1 MEIFQTTTD
10 EGVMTLTMSGRL
22 DADTTDRF
30 AEVLTRVIDQGN
42 HRLILECAGVDYM
55 NSVGL
60 RALMA
65 AAKRIATLGG
75 KIVLCAPHPRVVK
88 LLEVAGFASILPI
101 AATRN
106 EALERVR

>member
-10 EGVMTLTMSGRL
+10 DGVMTLTMSGRL

-30 AEVLTRVIDQGN
+30 AEAFNRVVDQGN
-42 HRLILECAGVDYM
+42 HRVILECAGVDYM

-75 KIVLCAPHPRVVK
+75 RLVLCAPHPRVVK
-88 LLEVAGFASILPI
+88 LLDVAGFVAILPI
-101 AATRN
+101 AETRAD
-106 EALERVR
+106 ALARVR